1 LANNAQTEHLFRLN
15 DAKINSFSY
24 LCIMKKVNFNTP
36 IPQEL
41 HLDYHDKY
49 IVLLDNV
56 HQVQHT
62 QETILNESFIIIMI
76 ENGECTATI
85 NGNEYSLNE
94 GDLLICTPGNVLE
107 HGMVSINFHCRIFI
121 MSSEYAGDIL
131 KGTLMSIS
139 HYLMSKVV
147 QTIHLSQEEQE
158 TIKGYYHLFSTLN
171 PLPEDKI
178 REHIVH
184 HLLKSFAYAF
194 VGFFIQRGYASPRDK
209 GTSAEILFRKF
220 VRILHEH
227 PDGRTVQ
234 FYAVKLSITPKYFNT
249 ICKQISGKTASKI
262 INEEIVT
269 QAHLMLKDPD
279 LSIKQISSIL
289 GFTNQSHFGSFIRKE
304 TGVSPQALR
313 KKQL

>member
-1 LANNAQTEHLFRLN
+1 
-15 DAKINSFSY
+15 
-24 LCIMKKVNFNTP
+24 MKKVNFNTA

-56 HQVQHT
+56 HQVQQT
-62 QETILNESFIIIMI
+62 QETILNESFIIILI

-85 NGNEYSLNE
+85 NDNEYSLNE

-107 HGMVSINFHCRIFI
+107 RGMVSINFHCRIFI
-121 MSSEYAGDIL
+121 MSSEYLGDIL

-147 QTIHLSQEEQE
+147 QAIHLTSEEQDAL
-158 TIKGYYHLFSTLN
+158 KGFYRLLSSLN
-171 PLPEDKI
+171 PLPNDKV
-178 REHIVH
+178 RENMVH
-184 HLLKSFAYAF
+184 HILKSLAYCF
-194 VGFFIQRGYASPRDK
+194 VGLFTRRGYTSPKDK

-220 VRILHEH
+220 THILHEH
-227 PDGRTVQ
+227 PEGRTVQ
-234 FYAVKLSITPKYFNT
+234 FYANMLNITPKYFNT
-249 ICKQISGKTASKI
+249 VCKQVSGKTASRL
-262 INEEIVT
+262 INEEIAA
-269 QAHLMLKDPD
+269 QACLMLKDPD
-279 LSIKQISSIL
+279 LSIKQVSSIL

-304 TGVSPQALR
+304 TGVSPQLLR

>member
-1 LANNAQTEHLFRLN
+1 MANNAQTEHLFRLN
-15 DAKINSFSY
+15 DAKTNSFSY

-62 QETILNESFIIIMI
+62 QETILNESFIIILI

-121 MSSEYAGDIL
+121 MSSEHTGDIL
-131 KGTLMSIS
+131 KGTPMSIS

-147 QTIHLSQEEQE
+147 QSIRLTREEQE
-158 TIKGYYHLFSTLN
+158 TVKGFYRLLSSLH
-171 PLPEDKI
+171 PLPDDKV
-178 REHIVH
+178 REYTVH
-184 HLLKSFAYAF
+184 HLLKSFAYTF
-194 VGFFIQRGYASPRDK
+194 VGLFMRRGYTSPKNK
-209 GTSAEILFRKF
+209 GTSAEVLFRKF
-220 VRILHEH
+220 TRILHEH
-227 PDGRTVQ
+227 PEGRTVQ
-234 FYAVKLSITPKYFNT
+234 FYADKLNITPKYFNT
-249 ICKQISGKTASKI
+249 ICKQVSGKTASKL

-279 LSIKQISSIL
+279 LSIKQVSSML

-304 TGVSPQALR
+304 TGVSPQFLR
-313 KKQL
+313 KKQI

>member
-1 LANNAQTEHLFRLN
+1 
-15 DAKINSFSY
+15 
-24 LCIMKKVNFNTP
+24 MKKVNFNTP

-147 QTIHLSQEEQE
+147 QTIHLTSEEQDAL
-158 TIKGYYHLFSTLN
+158 KGFYRLLSSLN
-171 PLPEDKI
+171 PLPNDKV
-178 REHIVH
+178 RENMVH
-184 HLLKSFAYAF
+184 HILKSLAYCF
-194 VGFFIQRGYASPRDK
+194 VGLFTCRGYTSPKDK

-220 VRILHEH
+220 THILHEH
-227 PDGRTVQ
+227 PEGRTVQ
-234 FYAVKLSITPKYFNT
+234 FYANMLNITPKYFNT
-249 ICKQISGKTASKI
+249 VCKQVSGKTASRL
-262 INEEIVT
+262 INEEIAA
-269 QAHLMLKDPD
+269 QACLMLKDPD
-279 LSIKQISSIL
+279 LSIKQVSSIL

-304 TGVSPQALR
+304 TGVSPQLLR